1 MKIRLGL
8 AVAVVF
14 AAFAHSLPVLAQ
26 FQAPTQEEL
35 QMTSEPKAPGASA
48 IYLYRE
54 EVDDDTLHFES
65 YYARIKVLTEKG
77 KELATVNIPYSR
89 RNYTITDIKARTIHP
104 DGTIYPLDVKPSD
117 LVEEKSKDF
126 QVNKMVFTL
135 PNVGVGSILEYR
147 WQLRYDDQW
156 DVPPDWD
163 VQGPYFVRKSHYSF
177 KPSRDIESVTDG
189 NGNALG
195 KLLYSSMLPPNE
207 QVNLDKL
214 SRKYTLEVADM
225 PAIPNEDYMPPMNT
239 LKAQVI
245 FYYSAYFNKDE
256 YWQHTGSKWSKEM
269 NAFAD
274 ESKGLKQAVSQL
286 IAPTDSEEVKAR
298 KLYDAVM
305 ALDNTDFTREKSKAE
320 MKSEHIKPAKDADD
334 VWTHKSGSSDEI
346 ALLYL
351 AMLRIAG
358 IKSYAAVVSNRN
370 RVVFNSYFMSMGQF
384 DDVLVL
390 ATIDGKEIALDP
402 GAKFSPFG
410 ELDWRHAMTAAMR
423 QSDKGVEFSN
433 TAGIPYKQ
441 AVTSRIAD
449 ITIAKDGSVAGTVR
463 ISMAGPAALQWRHRA
478 IRNDEDEVK
487 KQFNEYLKG
496 ILPDGVQGD
505 FDHFLALEDYHSQ
518 LMGIAKISGSLGT
531 TTGKRVF
538 LPGEFFDSHAKLPF
552 VAEEKREMPV
562 DMQYS
567 EAVVDDVTYHLPD
580 GFTVE
585 SAPPDA
591 KIPWASYAALGTK
604 SKVDKSTVVL
614 TRTFIRGFSM
624 LAAKD
629 YPALRDFYQKVAAA
643 DQQQLVLEQ
652 AAVASAKN

>member
-8 AVAVVF
+8 AAGVAL
-14 AAFAHSLPVLAQ
+14 AALVRPMPILAQ

-35 QMTSEPKAPGASA
+35 QMTSEPKASGASA
-48 IYLYRE
+48 IFLYQE
-54 EVDDDTLHFES
+54 ETDDDNLHFHS

-89 RNYTITDIKARTIHP
+89 RMYTITDIKARTIHA

-117 LVEEKSKDF
+117 LVQAKSKDF
-126 QVNKMVFTL
+126 QINKMVFTL
-135 PNVGVGSILEYR
+135 PNVEVGSILEYR
-147 WQLRYDDQW
+147 WQLRYDDSSLSS
-156 DVPPDWD
+156 PDWD
-163 VQGPYFVRKSHYSF
+163 VQGEYFVRKAHYSF
-177 KPSRDIESVTDG
+177 LPYKFLDQVLGSDG
-189 NGNALG
+189 NAAG
-195 KLLYSSMLPPNE
+195 KLLYSYQLPKGDTVEYRKMSGAYVVDVVDVPPIPKEEYLPPM
-207 QVNLDKL
+207 Q
-214 SRKYTLEVADM
+214 TL
-225 PAIPNEDYMPPMNT
+225 T
-239 LKAQVI
+239 AQVR
-245 FYYSAYFNKDE
+245 FYYSPFHSGEE
-256 YWQHTGSKWSKEM
+256 YWQHMGSKWSKEM
-269 NAFAD
+269 NDFAE

-286 IAPTDSEEVKAR
+286 IAPTDSEDLKAR

-320 MKSEHIKPAKDADD
+320 MKSEHIKPAKNAED
-334 VWTHKSGSSDEI
+334 VWTRKSGSSDEI

-358 IKSYAAVVSNRN
+358 IKSYAEVACNRN
-370 RVVFNSYFMSMGQF
+370 RVVFNQNFLSMSQF

-390 ATIDGKEIALDP
+390 ATINGKEIPLDP

-410 ELDWRHAMTAAMR
+410 DLDWRHALTSTLR
-423 QSDKGVEFSN
+423 QSEKGTEFSN
-433 TAGIPYKQ
+433 TPGIPYKE
-441 AVTSRIAD
+441 ALTARIAD
-449 ITIAKDGSVAGTVR
+449 VTIAKDGSVTGAVR
-463 ISMAGPAALQWRHRA
+463 ISMDGPAALRWRQRA
-478 IRNDEDEVK
+478 ISNDEDEVK

-531 TTGKRVF
+531 VTGKHVF
-538 LPGEFFDSHAKLPF
+538 LPGEFFASKARHPF
-552 VAEEKREMPV
+552 VAEAREMPV
-562 DMQYS
+562 DMEYP
-567 EAVVDDVTYHLPD
+567 ETVIDDVTYRLPD

-591 KIPWASYAALGTK
+591 KIPWASYAGFGTK

-614 TRTFIRGFSM
+614 TRTFVRGFSM